1 MVNNSGKALHM
12 QYRNTVEWEEG
23 TYTFK
28 KSQNSAVCESDDLK
42 MHLGWVSLT
51 SNINLIY
58 LWK

>member
-1 MVNNSGKALHM
+1 M

-28 KSQNSAVCESDDLK
+28 KSQNSAVCETLSDDLK
-42 MHLGWVSLT
+42 MHLGWVRLT
-51 SNINLIY
+51 SNITLIY